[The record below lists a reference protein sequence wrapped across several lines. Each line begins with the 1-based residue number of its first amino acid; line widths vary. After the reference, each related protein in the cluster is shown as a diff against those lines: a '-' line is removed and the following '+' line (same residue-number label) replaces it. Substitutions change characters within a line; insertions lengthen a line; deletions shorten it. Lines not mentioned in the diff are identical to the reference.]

1 MSEPRCTYSDLLNAE
16 CAHCLGHGELV
27 IEATPAEPT
36 RRSGRVVWSPRMA
49 RAAQNAPSA
58 PRSTRTDGNATD
70 VIRGPQNGQN
80 ECVCGKPTRDNA
92 VLCDDC
98 TSMLERALGDVAGVV
113 EEIEVTMTRQRS
125 APIVTGAPSAT
136 HPLPWHEKAA
146 EALRELHNLLVLW
159 VRLCDEEGVG
169 TGPADLPADNPAALA
184 GWLLHRV
191 PGLARHD
198 AASDALDE
206 ITNAVAECERI
217 VFWKRRARV
226 YLGTCGQPIE
236 DEDGMPLDEPCPG
249 EVYAEDDRAQV
260 GECDDCGQGVTVVV
274 RQGELNR
281 QLDDRLCT
289 ASELARLAVILGL
302 DAPRDSVR
310 KKIHY
315 WHRHKRIPQRGT
327 VTEYVKGEGVEV
339 PTFRYGEVRVMLY
352 AEFARE
358 TA

>member
-1 MSEPRCTYSDLLNAE
+1 MSEPRCTYSDLLADE
-16 CAHCLGHGELV
+16 CAHCLGHGALL
-27 IEATPAEPT
+27 IEATPAEPP
-36 RRSGRVVWSPRMA
+36 RPSGRVVWSPSMA
-49 RAAQNAPSA
+49 RAAQDAPSA
-58 PRSTRTDGNATD
+58 PRSTRADGNATA
-70 VIRGPQNGQN
+70 VIQGPQNGQN

-98 TSMLERALGDVAGVV
+98 TGTLERALGDVAGVV

-169 TGPADLPADNPAALA
+169 TGPSDLPADKPAALA

-236 DEDGMPLDEPCPG
+236 DEDGLPLDETCPG

-260 GECDDCGQGVTVVV
+260 GQCDDCGQGVTVVV

-327 VTEYVKGEGVEV
+327 VTEYVKGEAVEV